1 MKKMYYQDMFLKMVE
16 PLKPHYSKDCA
27 HLELGAAAAGYG
39 RPNRGK
45 GGVDTATA
53 ARSPEWRDS
62 HGFCGGWFRTGPAE
76 ARMKVFCRFT
86 GKASLRARTRSR
98 GHTGG
103 IYTTRISGWSKWL
116 RSATGS

>member
-1 MKKMYYQDMFLKMVE
+1 MKKLYYQNMFLKMVE

-27 HLELGAAAAGYG
+27 HLELGL
-39 RPNRGK
+39 
-45 GGVDTATA
+45 DTA

-86 GKASLRARTRSR
+86 GKAFLRARTRSR
-98 GHTGG
+98 RHTGG